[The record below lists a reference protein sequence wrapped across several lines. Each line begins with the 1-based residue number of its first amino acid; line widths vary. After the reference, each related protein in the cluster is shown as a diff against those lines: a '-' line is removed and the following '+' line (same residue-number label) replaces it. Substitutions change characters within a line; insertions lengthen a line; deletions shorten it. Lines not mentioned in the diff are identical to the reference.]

1 MIIYFCSGSNLLPWP
16 IGSAWNVF
24 MDKMNL
30 CRRNIM
36 VLFYGSVDARLCLR
50 GDNVVSMFMEAN
62 SFRYGDEY
70 YGSVVVRLRL
80 RDETLIFILLLI

>member
-1 MIIYFCSGSNLLPWP
+1 
-16 IGSAWNVF
+16 
-24 MDKMNL
+24 
-30 CRRNIM
+30 M
-36 VLFYGSVDARLCLR
+36 VLFYGSVDARLRLR
-50 GDNVVSMFMEAN
+50 EDNVVSKLMEAN